1 MVTWQEPVV
10 SKVIGAAT
18 TPPFS
23 RLDIMTMPEETRRSL
38 QPAPSPS
45 ERSPAIASSAPEA
58 SPLHPPPPSVPAVP
72 APPPRPQPSPPEVSP
87 WPLPLPLRPEGLLPL
102 PPPPT
107 APPHDGASVP
117 CSAVAFCKA
126 PVQKPPRQARM
137 ALHQAPGLLVFSER
151 RNNKRWMFPP
161 KHQEF
166 YLGVPNGLSVGTLPS
181 PAKSMPLAPP
191 PPPALPPRAQPPGA
205 PPQSAAPQA
214 PSSPL
219 GGGLCEPPQKKAKIG
234 LADAAEAAKSGQAA
248 CQDVSMSAT
257 DVDPALPRPGLL
269 EGATPKSQARV

>member
-1 MVTWQEPVV
+1 M
-10 SKVIGAAT
+10 
-18 TPPFS
+18 
-23 RLDIMTMPEETRRSL
+23 
-38 QPAPSPS
+38 
-45 ERSPAIASSAPEA
+45 
-58 SPLHPPPPSVPAVP
+58 
-72 APPPRPQPSPPEVSP
+72 
-87 WPLPLPLRPEGLLPL
+87 
-102 PPPPT
+102 
-107 APPHDGASVP
+107 
-117 CSAVAFCKA
+117 
-126 PVQKPPRQARM
+126 QKPPRQARM

-161 KHQEF
+161 PLQEF

-191 PPPALPPRAQPPGA
+191 PPPALPPRAQPPVA

-269 EGATPKSQARV
+269 EGATPKSQARVGLTACLPVFDCLPACVCMPVCLSLPSKPPPACQYVCLLV